1 MQAISLFIIF
11 PRLFVLYKWY
21 IQYIVIK
28 VIFRSCKYLVEEL
41 FSLWV
46 QMINLP
52 PGKELTTSI
61 IFNLQGA

>member
-28 VIFRSCKYLVEEL
+28 VMFRSCKYLVEEL
-41 FSLWV
+41 FFIVGS
-46 QMINLP
+46 NDKP
-52 PGKELTTSI
+52 PARKGTHY
-61 IFNLQGA
+61 